1 MPASTTSIVS
11 ATVYYFCFLLL
22 VYLLSYHGFGSK
34 TLIYCKK
41 SMSVFANKM
50 FFYEDFY
57 VTKEILNLL
66 VRGEVTKGMNVK

>member
-1 MPASTTSIVS
+1 MPASLL
-11 ATVYYFCFLLL
+11 FLLL
-22 VYLLSYHGFGSK
+22 FIIFAACILSYHGFGSK
-34 TLIYCKK
+34 TRIYCKK